1 MAVLEV
7 PAHLVRDQIRAL
19 RYAFQEACRMANE
32 AVRQRDYYRERALSA
47 ECALMEATGGC
58 PEAAADPCLKAF
70 GLRCRAC
77 AEAMDK
83 EARYL

>member
-58 PEAAADPCLKAF
+58 PEAAADPCLKVF

>member
-1 MAVLEV
+1 MAAIEV

>member
-1 MAVLEV
+1 MAAIEV
-7 PAHLVRDQIRAL
+7 PAHLVLDQIRAL
-19 RYAFQEACRMANE
+19 RYAFQEACRAANE

-47 ECALMEATGGC
+47 ECALMEAEGRC
-58 PEAAADPCLKAF
+58 PDGASDPCLKRL

-77 AEAMDK
+77 ADEMDK

>member
-1 MAVLEV
+1 VATIEV

-32 AVRQRDYYRERALSA
+32 AVRQRDYYRERAIRA

-58 PEAAADPCLKAF
+58 PDAAVDPCLKVF
-70 GLRCRAC
+70 GLRCQTC

>member
-1 MAVLEV
+1 MATIEV

-32 AVRQRDYYRERALSA
+32 AVRQRDYYRERAISA
-47 ECALMEATGGC
+47 ECALREATGGC
-58 PEAAADPCLKAF
+58 PDAGDDPCLKPF

-77 AEAMDK
+77 GERMGK